1 MDDARRTQ
9 LCKSA
14 GLTSLAGVLVA
25 ACATPAVRPNAGAS
39 VNEYAANLS
48 QQRFGLSLK
57 PAPGTP
63 RGLASDFA
71 WVLEPVN
78 QFCSNAG
85 GQLKVARHGSLDRVP
100 VPTELDCVR
109 EGRVLYGFAPGAFNG
124 DVILEGP
131 GGRLFVT
138 LSPSVLS
145 ESDIADRRKSEL
157 AGKAEEARASE
168 AKRQQDRTEAVR
180 QAELARI
187 AQAEADQRAAE
198 FRKNLKPGDRFL
210 WWVPPGR
217 YIAGVGIVVRLE
229 GELAFV
235 QFDNLKISGQTTRY
249 IPRKDLR
256 PIEGAVPQGKFEI
269 N

>member
-9 LCKSA
+9 LWESA
-14 GLTSLAGVLVA
+14 GLTLLAGVLLV

-85 GQLKVARHGSLDRVP
+85 GQLKVARQGSLDRVP

-109 EGRVLYGFAPGAFNG
+109 EGRVLWGFVPGAFNG
-124 DVILEGP
+124 NVILEGP

-138 LSPSVLS
+138 LSPGVLS
-145 ESDIADRRKSEL
+145 ESDVADRRKSEL
-157 AGKAEEARASE
+157 AAKAGEALAIE
-168 AKRQQDRTEAVR
+168 AKRQQDRAENLR
-180 QAELARI
+180 QAELQ
-187 AQAEADQRAAE
+187 AQADQRAAE

-210 WWVPPGR
+210 WWAPPGR
-217 YIAGVGIVVRLE
+217 YIAGVGIVIRLE

-249 IPRKDLR
+249 IPRKELR
-256 PIEGAVPQGKFEI
+256 PMEGAVPQGKFEI
-269 N
+269 D